1 LRGSGPARRPSGGGG
16 AGLEPIRPG
25 DGPSRGNNVVSASA
39 LRSQE
44 ARLKRLAVLVALIAL
59 AAPLRGQEKPAPQA
73 TPAPASAA
81 RKAQEETLVPPVSE
95 SVDVSVTNVDV
106 FVTDSKGQR
115 VAGLKADDFEVRQDG
130 IPQKITNF
138 YAVAG
143 GKVLLEDGTTLP
155 IDTKEAAPDVPPV
168 VKAHYVFY
176 IDNQNIQPQN
186 RNRMFKRL
194 KEFIIQ
200 AIGPNAEGMVVTYNR
215 SVKVRKTFTTESNE
229 LIGALENIELDTGG
243 GTNYQSDRRDTLQ
256 KISDSKSSAEAQ
268 SYAKTSSQALR
279 NDLEFT
285 VDGIQSTIN
294 SLAGLQGRKNFV
306 YVSEGLPATA
316 GLEYYEAIREKF
328 QDPSASMQEFDFD
341 MNSKY
346 VKIVSAANSNG
357 VTIYALDASGLQTA
371 DLMSAENK
379 TTDLHVNDFFT
390 RQNMQGP
397 IRMMAE
403 ETGGLAAINTNDW
416 KSNLDQIASDFS
428 NFYSLGY
435 RSAKGATDRPH
446 KVDVAVKKK
455 GLTVRT
461 RTSFVEKSVETRTA
475 EAVLASLHYPRSDNP
490 IGISVSIGDS
500 KPYDKE
506 NYLLPLR
513 VSVPIGKLGL
523 IPSGDVY
530 EGQFFVYFVV
540 LDVGGKQ
547 SDLQIQ
553 RQAIKIP
560 QKDFAAAQRKDFY
573 YDVSLIVVPGGQKI
587 AVGVR
592 DGVSNLTSYVQKSV
606 FVSVLPKEKPLETTK
621 PGGQ

>member
-1 LRGSGPARRPSGGGG
+1 
-16 AGLEPIRPG
+16 
-25 DGPSRGNNVVSASA
+25 

-44 ARLKRLAVLVALIAL
+44 DHLKRFAPFVALIAF
-59 AAPLRGQEKPAPQA
+59 AAPSAGQDKPAPA
-73 TPAPASAA
+73 AAPARQEAA
-81 RKAQEETLVPPVSE
+81 QKQQMTPDTPIPPVSE
-95 SVDVSVTNVDV
+95 SVDVTVTNVDV

-115 VAGLKADDFEVRQDG
+115 VSGLTAADFEVRQDG
-130 IPQKITNF
+130 IPQRISNF

-143 GKVLLEDGTTLP
+143 GKVLFEDGTSLP
-155 IDTKEAAPDVPPV
+155 LDTKEAATDVPQA

-194 KEFIIQ
+194 KEFVTQ

-215 SVKVRKTFTTESNE
+215 SVKIRKGFTTESNE

-243 GTNYQSDRRDTLQ
+243 GTNYQSDRRDALQ
-256 KISDSKSSAEAQ
+256 RINDSKSITEATGIA
-268 SYAKTSSQALR
+268 SMNAKALR

-285 VDGIQSTIN
+285 VDAIQSTIN

-316 GLEYYEAIREKF
+316 GLELYEAIREKY
-328 QDPSASMQEFDFD
+328 QDPASSMQEFEYD
-341 MNSKY
+341 MNPRY
-346 VKIVSAANSNG
+346 VKIISAANANG
-357 VTIYALDASGLQTA
+357 VTIYALDASGLQSA
-371 DLMSAENK
+371 DLMSAQNK
-379 TTDLHVNDFFT
+379 ASDVHVNDFVV

-397 IRMMAE
+397 IRMMAD
-403 ETGGLAAINTNDW
+403 ETGGLAAVNTNDW
-416 KSNLDQIASDFS
+416 KANLDQIASDFS

-446 KVDVAVKKK
+446 KIDVDVKKK
-455 GLTVRT
+455 GLTLRT

-475 EAVLASLHYPRSDNP
+475 EAVLASLHYARNDNP
-490 IGISVSIGDS
+490 LGVSVSVGET
-500 KPYDKE
+500 KPYDAQ

-523 IPSGDVY
+523 VPSGDVY

-540 LDVGGKQ
+540 LDVSGKQ

-553 RQAIKIP
+553 RQQIKVP
-560 QKDFAAAQRKDFY
+560 QKDLAAAQRKDFY
-573 YDVSLIVVPGGQKI
+573 YDVSLIVVPGGQKV

-592 DGVSNLTSYVQKSV
+592 DGVSNLTSYVQKNV